1 MTDTNP
7 SGVSPQ
13 DLANALPETDEEIL
27 FGKDEELP
35 EEEGTDDES
44 ATPETDEQDES
55 EPDDGFVEAEYE
67 GKTYKVPKELKDAL
81 LRQSDYTRKT
91 QEIAET
97 RKQVEAHAQ
106 QLQAERQF
114 VQQNLQEVAAITAI
128 DQQLSQFAQLDW
140 NALTDADPAQA
151 MKLDRQM
158 RDLHAQREQIAF
170 GITQKQAEFQQRQQQ
185 EAARQLEEGRRVLER
200 EIPGWGAERAQ
211 ELFLFGKQYGIPEQL
226 LGSLSQPVLVKALH
240 DLQQYH
246 QLKAKATT
254 KPKAPVQ
261 EKPVTRITA
270 SKAQGSIDPDKMNP
284 DQWLKWRESQL
295 RKRK

>member
-1 MTDTNP
+1 M
-7 SGVSPQ
+7 SEELEQPQ
-13 DLANALPETDEEIL
+13 VEDSTALPESGDTAPEVEESTETEETELDQEEAVEPDEE
-27 FGKDEELP
+27 D
-35 EEEGTDDES
+35 
-44 ATPETDEQDES
+44 
-55 EPDDGFVEAEYE
+55 VEYE
-67 GKTYKVPKELKDAL
+67 GKQYKVPKELKDAL

-106 QLQAERQF
+106 QLHAERQF
-114 VQQNLQEVAAITAI
+114 VQQNLQDVASITAI

-200 EIPGWGAERAQ
+200 EIPGWGAEKAQ
-211 ELFLFGKQYGIPEQL
+211 ELFMFGKNYGIPEQM
-226 LGSLSQPVLVKALH
+226 LGSLNHPVLVKALH
-240 DLQQYH
+240 DLQQFH

>member
-1 MTDTNP
+1 M
-7 SGVSPQ
+7 SEELEQPQ
-13 DLANALPETDEEIL
+13 NEDSTALPVSGDTAPEVDESTETEETELENEEAGAPDEE
-27 FGKDEELP
+27 D
-35 EEEGTDDES
+35 
-44 ATPETDEQDES
+44 
-55 EPDDGFVEAEYE
+55 VEYE
-67 GKTYKVPKELKDAL
+67 GKQYKVPKELKDAL

-114 VQQNLQEVAAITAI
+114 VQQNLQEVASITAI
-128 DQQLSQFAQLDW
+128 DHQLSQFAQLDW

-158 RDLHAQREQIAF
+158 RDLHAQREQIAY
-170 GITQKQAEFQQRQQQ
+170 GITQKQAEFQQLQQH

-200 EIPGWGAERAQ
+200 EIPGWGAEKAQ
-211 ELFLFGKQYGIPEQL
+211 ELFLFGKQYGISEQM

-240 DLQQYH
+240 DLQQFH

-270 SKAQGSIDPDKMNP
+270 SKAQGAIDPDKMNP